1 MVTEMTWDQAVL
13 QILGEANQPMSCSDI
28 AEEILGRGLK
38 TTVGKTPSDTVAGA
52 ISRMRSRG
60 TANIAKTRPGF
71 FQIASP
77 SLPPPADETD
87 ELDTTDTVDNLAV
100 AAYGLHW
107 ERDKVDWSEGR
118 LLGYDKVLINPKPE
132 QAINF
137 ADQQGVYL
145 LHSWQSVAYVGKTTA
160 RVGGL
165 FQRLQEHHQRNV
177 WSGKWERFSWF
188 GIRRVDENGE
198 MDDGPDTAS
207 KAVVAALMEAV
218 LIETLRPSFN
228 RQQGNYM
235 GTLYHQTIDPKIA
248 MAQARALLS
257 QAGPITFQM
266 R

>member
-1 MVTEMTWDQAVL
+1 MVTEMTWDRAVL
-13 QILGEANQPMSCSDI
+13 QILGEANEPMSCSDI
-28 AEEILGRGLK
+28 AEEILVRGLK
-38 TTVGKTPSDTVAGA
+38 TTVGKTPSYTVAGA

-60 TANIAKTRPGF
+60 VADIAKTGPGF
-71 FQIASP
+71 FQLASP
-77 SLPPPADETD
+77 SLPPPANEAD
-87 ELDTTDTVDNLAV
+87 ELDTTDTVNNLAV

-107 ERDKVDWSEGR
+107 ERDKVDWSARR
-118 LLGYDKVLINPKPE
+118 LLGYDIDPHPE

-207 KAVVAALMEAV
+207 KDVVAALMEAV
-218 LIETLRPSFN
+218 LIETLRPSFISTAG
-228 RQQGNYM
+228 Q
-235 GTLYHQTIDPKIA
+235 LYGDAVPPGH
-248 MAQARALLS
+248 
-257 QAGPITFQM
+257 
-266 R
+266 

>member
-1 MVTEMTWDQAVL
+1 MVPEMTWDQAVL
-13 QILGEANQPMSCSDI
+13 QILGEVNEPMSCSDI
-28 AEEILGRGLK
+28 AKEILDRELK
-38 TTVGKTPSDTVAGA
+38 TTVGKTPSYTVAGA

-60 TANIAKTRPGF
+60 VADIAKTGPGF
-71 FQIASP
+71 FQLASTSP
-77 SLPPPADETD
+77 PPPADEAD
-87 ELDTTDTVDNLAV
+87 ELDTTDTVNNLAV

-118 LLGYDKVLINPKPE
+118 LLGYDIEPKLE

-145 LHSWQSVAYVGKTTA
+145 LHSWQSVVYVGKTTA
-160 RVGGL
+160 RAGGL
-165 FQRLQEHHQRNV
+165 FNRLQWHHQRQV
-177 WSGKWERFSWF
+177 WSAKWERFSWF

-198 MDDGPDTAS
+198 MGDGPDTAS
-207 KAVVAALMEAV
+207 KDVVAALMEAV

-235 GTLYHQTIDPKIA
+235 GTLYRQAIDPNIA